1 MLMLE
6 RFNGL
11 GKTESGKLKLVTSS
25 EHAHTH
31 THNVKPVTRSFCGRG
46 ECHLAKGI
54 D

>member
-1 MLMLE
+1 MLE

-31 THNVKPVTRSFCGRG
+31 THTHTQCETRDQKLLWTRRVPLS
-46 ECHLAKGI
+46 KGN
-54 D
+54 